1 MDNLTTSYQPI
12 VGKNLIEILM
22 FSMYSDSLIIFRE
35 YVQNAFDAIV
45 EAKKQ
50 GILSNIKEGQVS
62 ITIDTVSRKIQI
74 LDNGVGISVSQAQ
87 PVLLNIADSHKDGI
101 GLAGQYGIGRLVGAK
116 YCKRLI
122 FKTSTKG
129 ENKYTEIIFDNDLAH
144 KIISNK
150 EDKSTA
156 TQVIDRITSVV
167 VGEEANDKH
176 YFEVRMEEVSEHYR
190 DLLNV
195 NKVSEYLK
203 EVAPIDYTIEFKNM
217 LYNQCIPIQ
226 YKDLNK
232 DLDHIRLTIN
242 DEIDIRKRYGLTI
255 DGTGDAISSLQFFKF
270 EDDEFGLL
278 GWGWYAITPFT
289 KAIPTSDVNKGIRL
303 RKKNIQIGS
312 KDLLNQYFKEA
323 RGNNYFYGE
332 IHAIHP
338 NLRPNSSR
346 DGLTHTPEAIK
357 LYRCI
362 KEYFSDLQKLY
373 HLANDV
379 KNLSRDIHLTGVS
392 TPQSDKDREEIHK
405 KISTAVEHFD
415 KIKTRYKN
423 DNNIGEASNKIL
435 AIYGENI
442 KKTLGNFPSDILPS
456 NIDALMGIDNVG
468 SRGEIISTIVQ
479 DSNPIIENPALSVVT
494 DIFSS
499 LNKKYTPEEIKLIRK
514 VFAILS
520 QNCPASLRTMFET
533 MKEKAIKQLCK

>member
-35 YVQNAFDAIV
+35 YVQNAFDSIV
-45 EAKKQ
+45 EAKRQ

-62 ITIDTVSRKIQI
+62 ITIDPTSRKIRI
-74 LDNGVGISVSQAQ
+74 LDNGVGISVSQAK
-87 PVLLNIADSHKDGI
+87 PILLNIADSHKDGI

-122 FKTSTKG
+122 FKTSAKG
-129 ENKYTEIIFDNDLAH
+129 ENRYTEIIFDNDLAH

-156 TQVIDRITSVV
+156 TQVINRISSVV
-167 VGEEANDKH
+167 VGDEAYDKH
-176 YFEVRMEEVSEHYR
+176 YFEVRMEEVSEHHR
-190 DLLNV
+190 NLLNV

-203 EVAPIDYTIEFKNM
+203 EVAPIDYTLEFKNM

-226 YKDLNK
+226 YKYLNE
-232 DLDHIRLTIN
+232 DLDHIRLTVN

-255 DGTGDAISSLQFFKF
+255 EGTGDAISSLQFFKF
-270 EDDEFGLL
+270 EDGEFGLL

-289 KAIPTSDVNKGIRL
+289 KAIPSSDVNKGIRL
-303 RKKNIQIGS
+303 RKRNIQVGS

-332 IHAIHP
+332 IHAVHP

-357 LYRCI
+357 LYGYI
-362 KEYFSDLQKLY
+362 KEYFSALQKLY
-373 HLANDV
+373 HLANDA
-379 KNLSRDIHLTGVS
+379 KNISRDIHLTGNS
-392 TPQSDKDREEIHK
+392 TPQSDKDKEEIHK
-405 KISTAVEHFD
+405 KISTAVGHFD
-415 KIKTRYKN
+415 KIKTKYKN
-423 DNNIGEASNKIL
+423 DSTIGDASNKIL
-435 AIYGENI
+435 TIYGENI
-442 KKTLGNFPSDILPS
+442 KKTLENLPNDILPS
-456 NIDALMGIDNVG
+456 NVKASTKINDKN
-468 SRGEIISTIVQ
+468 SNGEIMPIIAQV
-479 DSNPIIENPALSVVT
+479 SNPIIENSTPSVIT
-494 DIFSS
+494 DIFAS
-499 LNKKYTPEEIKLIRK
+499 LNKKYSPEEIKLIRK

-533 MKEKAIKQLCK
+533 MKGKAIKQLCR

>member
-1 MDNLTTSYQPI
+1 MDNITNTYQPI

-45 EAKKQ
+45 EAKRQ
-50 GILSNIKEGQVS
+50 GVLSKIKEGQVS
-62 ITIDTVSRKIQI
+62 ITIDPVSRKVHI
-74 LDNGVGISVSQAQ
+74 LDNGVGINVSQAQ
-87 PVLLNIADSHKDGI
+87 PILLNIADSHKDGI

-122 FKTSTKG
+122 FKTSAIG
-129 ENKYTEIIFDNDLAH
+129 ENRYTEIVFDNDLAQ

-167 VGEEANDKH
+167 VGEEASDKH
-176 YFEVRMEEVSEHYR
+176 YFEVRMEEISEHHR
-190 DLLNV
+190 NLLNI

-203 EVAPIDYTIEFKNM
+203 EVAPIDYMLEFKNM
-217 LYNQCIPIQ
+217 LYNQCLPIQ
-226 YKDLNK
+226 YKDFNEE
-232 DLDHIRLTIN
+232 LDHIRLTVN
-242 DEIDIRKRYGLTI
+242 DEIDIRKRYGLII
-255 DGTGDAISSLQFFKF
+255 DGTGDVISSLQFFKF
-270 EDDEFGLL
+270 EDIEFGLL

-289 KAIPTSDVNKGIRL
+289 KAIPASDVNKGIRL
-303 RKKNIQIGS
+303 RKRNIQIGS

-332 IHAIHP
+332 IHAVHP

-357 LYRCI
+357 LYECI

-379 KNLSRDIHLTGVS
+379 KNISRDIHLTGTS
-392 TPQSDKDREEIHK
+392 APQSDKDKEEIQK
-405 KISTAVEHFD
+405 KISTTVEQFG
-415 KIKTRYKN
+415 KIKTKYK
-423 DNNIGEASNKIL
+423 DDDNIGEASNKVL
-435 AIYGENI
+435 AIYGKTI
-442 KKTLGNFPSDILPS
+442 KKTLESLPTDILPS
-456 NIDALMGIDNVG
+456 NINYLKNIDDADNGGANPVVMPTLTFIP
-468 SRGEIISTIVQ
+468 EESTP
-479 DSNPIIENPALSVVT
+479 SAVT
-494 DIFSS
+494 DIFAP
-499 LNKKYTPEEIKLIRK
+499 LNKKCTPEEIKLIRK

-520 QNCPASLRTMFET
+520 QNCPISQRTMFET